1 MKDSLRFGATKVES
15 FNRLNF
21 KQELTN
27 DPKDYN
33 TLNLPLFLPLNFC
46 SHDEMRKFR
55 TKRSIERSRGA
66 SGVRRGFSLSP
77 PRGVDR
83 WEPLSCIPVT
93 PYPVATWVK
102 PRINQVSL
110 SWFTDSGRVDNRSP
124 MGKAHLGFIPLVT
137 WRFVRREES
146 TDRFTI

>member
-33 TLNLPLFLPLNFC
+33 ILNLPLFLPLNFC

-66 SGVRRGFSLSP
+66 SGVRRGFSLSSSR
-77 PRGVDR
+77 RGSVGTVILH
-83 WEPLSCIPVT
+83 PGYAV
-93 PYPVATWVK
+93 
-102 PRINQVSL
+102 
-110 SWFTDSGRVDNRSP
+110 SGRHVGQAED
-124 MGKAHLGFIPLVT
+124 
-137 WRFVRREES
+137 
-146 TDRFTI
+146 